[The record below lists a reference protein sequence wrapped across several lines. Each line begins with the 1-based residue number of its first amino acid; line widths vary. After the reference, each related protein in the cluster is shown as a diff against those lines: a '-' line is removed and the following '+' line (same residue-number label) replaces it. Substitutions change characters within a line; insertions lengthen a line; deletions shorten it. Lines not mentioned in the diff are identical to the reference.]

1 MREFFKNFTSTKY
14 ELFKAVKPTKKANK
28 NDLVIPAG
36 KMSDED
42 AEGAIAA
49 DLKKLGN
56 RVEKGSKVTLAS
68 NVDNLKVCYI
78 SFHIPV

>member
-1 MREFFKNFTSTKY
+1 MIEFFKIFTSAKY
-14 ELFKAVKPTKKANK
+14 DLFKAVKPTKKANK

-49 DLKKLGN
+49 ILKKLGN
-56 RVEKGSKVTLAS
+56 RVPKGSKVTLAS
-68 NVDNLKVCYI
+68 NVDNLKVCDL
-78 SFHIPV
+78 SFCVEF